1 MTEKAKLTEELMR
14 EYGLSDEPKSEAK
27 AETKPTPDASLAPN
41 ETVVEPSSG
50 GVNPFVGLKLKQEE
64 DKKKQP
70 PKNEFERNPEITGLG
85 AILGG
90 MSQYKGVGQNLFSP
104 APDLFVHRDS
114 NMPTGQKSSVLPTV
128 PATDVEHVIQSGQEV
143 RPQVTGRQKE
153 SGHNWETNR
162 QSLAQQQGL
171 SQPGASN
178 VVVEAGPMYPTK
190 SGVGIPQSVAVEME
204 QELQLKQ
211 AQEAEQRKQLL
222 AKQEAEQQRIA
233 QQKARRAQVIG
244 AAKGTG
250 RIAQGIVGGTTA
262 APALYE
268 YGRDILKKDVNKPAD
283 TTQGLSG
290 LGGLMMALG
299 KGKMGGLG
307 AALQVP
313 YVVKHRDELARSQ
326 LMSDVVP
333 DVIRMGMTGSELYEP
348 ANTMPVKPFPIK
360 D

>member
-1 MTEKAKLTEELMR
+1 MTEKSKLTEELMR
-14 EYGLSDEPKSEAK
+14 EYGLSDEPQTPSPSVSVA
-27 AETKPTPDASLAPN
+27 PT
-41 ETVVEPSSG
+41 ETVVTPTTG
-50 GVNPFVGLKLKQEE
+50 GVNPFIDLKKRQEE
-64 DKKKQP
+64 ADKKKP
-70 PKNEFERNPEITGLG
+70 TLTEFERNPEITGLG
-85 AILGG
+85 ALMGG
-90 MSQYKGVGQNLFSP
+90 MAQYKGVGQNLFSP
-104 APDLFVHRDS
+104 APDLFAHRDS

-128 PATDVEHVIQSGQEV
+128 PATDVEHVLQSGQES

-162 QSLAQQQGL
+162 QSLAQQMGL
-171 SQPGASN
+171 SQPGAPN
-178 VVVEAGPMYPTK
+178 AIVQAGPMYPTK
-190 SGVGIPQSVAVEME
+190 SGVGIPQNVAVEME

-211 AQEAEQRKQLL
+211 AQENEQRKQLL

-250 RIAQGIVGGTTA
+250 RMAQGVVGGATA

-268 YGRDILKKDVNKPAD
+268 YGRDVLKDEKTKPPD

-299 KGKMGGLG
+299 KNKMGALG

-313 YVVKHRDELARSQ
+313 YAVKHRDELARSQ
-326 LMSDVVP
+326 LLSDVVP

-348 ANTMPVKPFPIK
+348 ANTIPTRKP
-360 D
+360 